1 MADFKGGVK
10 EAAKML
16 MALEGEARKR
26 LLEEIRQ
33 RDPKMAEQLQSNLIS
48 IEDIQFLTPGMLVA
62 LLRELDME
70 KFGLALRTVDQD
82 IVDKILN
89 QLSTNMRLEINE
101 GRKGKPVPV
110 SKVQEAQDIVLE
122 VLKRK
127 VDQGHIVIDKDEQ
140 LV

>member
-1 MADFKGGVK
+1 MGSFKGGVK

-33 RDPKMAEQLQSNLIS
+33 RDPKMADQLQSNLVS
-48 IEDIQFLTPGMLVA
+48 IEDIQYLTPGMLVA
-62 LLRELDME
+62 LLRELDRE
-70 KFGLALRTVDQD
+70 VFGLALRTVDQD
-82 IVDKILN
+82 IVDKVLN
-89 QLSTNMRLEINE
+89 QLSSNMRLEINE

-110 SKVQEAQDIVLE
+110 SKVQEAQDVVLE
-122 VLKRK
+122 TLKRK

>member
-16 MALEGEARKR
+16 MGLGGEARKK
-26 LLEEIRQ
+26 LLAEIQ
-33 RDPKMAEQLQSNLIS
+33 KRDPKMAEQLKSNLVS

-62 LLRELDME
+62 LLREVDME
-70 KFGLALRTVDQD
+70 LFGVALRTVDQD

-101 GRKGKPVPV
+101 GRKGKPMPV
-110 SKVQEAQDIVLE
+110 SKVEEAQEKVLE
-122 VLKRK
+122 ILKK
-127 VDQGHIVIDKDEQ
+127 KIEQGHIVIDKDEK

>member
-16 MALEGEARKR
+16 MGLGGEARKK
-26 LLEEIRQ
+26 LLEEIQ
-33 RDPKMAEQLQSNLIS
+33 KRDPKMAEQLKSNLVS

-62 LLRELDME
+62 LLREVDME
-70 KFGLALRTVDQD
+70 LFGVALRTVDQD

-101 GRKGKPVPV
+101 GRKGKPMPV
-110 SKVQEAQDIVLE
+110 SKVEEAQEKVLE
-122 VLKRK
+122 ILKK
-127 VDQGHIVIDKDEQ
+127 KIEQGHIVIDKDEK

>member
-16 MALEGEARKR
+16 MGLGGEARKN
-26 LLEEIRQ
+26 LLEEIQ
-33 RDPKMAEQLQSNLIS
+33 KRDPKMAEQLKSNLVS

-62 LLRELDME
+62 LLREVDME
-70 KFGLALRTVDQD
+70 LFGVALRTVDQD

-101 GRKGKPVPV
+101 GRKGKPMPV
-110 SKVQEAQDIVLE
+110 SKVEEAQEKVLE
-122 VLKRK
+122 ILKK
-127 VDQGHIVIDKDEQ
+127 KIEQGHIVIDKDEK